1 MLSYIGHLQFPRVNF
16 LRVNFKHFV
25 ISVGKILSPSR
36 GLEGPNSSDFS
47 GGYSTTRA
55 AENSM
60 VR

>member
-1 MLSYIGHLQFPRVNF
+1 MLSYIGHLQFPSIGPIKSK
-16 LRVNFKHFV
+16 FKHFV
-25 ISVGKILSPSR
+25 ISVGRILSPSR

-60 VR
+60 AR